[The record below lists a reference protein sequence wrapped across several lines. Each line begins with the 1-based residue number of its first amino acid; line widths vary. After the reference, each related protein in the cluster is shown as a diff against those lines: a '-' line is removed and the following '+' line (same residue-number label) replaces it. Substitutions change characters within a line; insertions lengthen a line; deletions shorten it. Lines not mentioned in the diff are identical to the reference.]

1 MAVDLNMNILI
12 VDDIEAMLRVLRNL
26 LKQLNFRNIDQAAN
40 GSEALAKLRA
50 GDFGLVISDW
60 QMEPMTG
67 IDLVREMR
75 ADKKLKHLPFV
86 MVTAETQRDRLAV
99 AKQAG
104 VDTTII
110 KPLTTDS
117 LRKTLVGVLGNF

>member
-1 MAVDLNMNILI
+1 MAVDLNMNVLI

-67 IDLVREMR
+67 IDLIREMR

-86 MVTAETQRDRLAV
+86 LVTAETQKDRLV
-99 AKQAG
+99 AAKEAG

-110 KPLTTDS
+110 KPLTADS
-117 LRKTLVGVLGNF
+117 LKKTLVGVLGNF

>member
-1 MAVDLNMNILI
+1 MAVDLNMNVLI

-67 IDLVREMR
+67 IDLIREMR
-75 ADKKLKHLPFV
+75 ADKKLKNLPFV
-86 MVTAETQRDRLAV
+86 MVTAETQKDRLAV
-99 AKQAG
+99 AKEAG

-110 KPLTTDS
+110 KPLTADS
-117 LRKTLVGVLGNF
+117 LKKTLVGVLGNF

>member
-1 MAVDLNMNILI
+1 MAVDLNMNVLI

-50 GDFGLVISDW
+50 GSFGLVISDW

-86 MVTAETQRDRLAV
+86 MVTAETQKDRLAV
-99 AKQAG
+99 AKEAG

-110 KPLTTDS
+110 KPLTADS

>member
-1 MAVDLNMNILI
+1 MAVDLNMNVLI

-86 MVTAETQRDRLAV
+86 MVTAETQKDRLAV
-99 AKQAG
+99 AKEAG

-110 KPLTTDS
+110 KPLTADS
-117 LRKTLVGVLGNF
+117 LKKTLVGVLGNF

>member
-1 MAVDLNMNILI
+1 MAVDLNMNVLI

-86 MVTAETQRDRLAV
+86 MVTAETQKDRLAV

-110 KPLTTDS
+110 KPLTADS
-117 LRKTLVGVLGNF
+117 LKRTLVGVLGNF

>member
-1 MAVDLNMNILI
+1 MAVDLNMNVLI

-26 LKQLNFRNIDQAAN
+26 LKQLNFRNIDQAAD

-60 QMEPMTG
+60 QMESMTG

-86 MVTAETQRDRLAV
+86 MVTAETQKDRLAV
-99 AKQAG
+99 AKEAG
-104 VDTTII
+104 VDTTIL
-110 KPLTTDS
+110 KPLTANS
-117 LRKTLVGVLGNF
+117 LKKTLVGVLGNF

>member
-86 MVTAETQRDRLAV
+86 MVTAETQKDRLAV

>member
-1 MAVDLNMNILI
+1 MAVDLNMNVLI

-40 GSEALAKLRA
+40 GSEALAKLRS

-67 IDLVREMR
+67 IDLIREMR

-86 MVTAETQRDRLAV
+86 MVTAETQKDKLAV
-99 AKQAG
+99 AKEAG

-110 KPLTTDS
+110 KPLTADS
-117 LRKTLVGVLGNF
+117 LKKTLVGVLGNF

>member
-1 MAVDLNMNILI
+1 MAVNLNMNVLI

-86 MVTAETQRDRLAV
+86 LVTAETQKDRLAV
-99 AKQAG
+99 AKEAG

-110 KPLTTDS
+110 KPLTADS

>member
-1 MAVDLNMNILI
+1 MAVDLNMNVLI

-86 MVTAETQRDRLAV
+86 MVTAETQKDRLAV
-99 AKQAG
+99 AKEAG

-110 KPLTTDS
+110 KPLTANS

>member
-1 MAVDLNMNILI
+1 MAVDLNMSVLI
-12 VDDIEAMLRVLRNL
+12 VDDIDAMLRVMRNL
-26 LKQLNFRNIDQAAN
+26 LKQLNFRHIDQAVD

-75 ADKKLKHLPFV
+75 ADEKLKHLPFI
-86 MVTAETQRDRLAV
+86 MVTAETQKGRLAA
-99 AKQAG
+99 AKEAG
-104 VDTTII
+104 VDTTIV
-110 KPLTTDS
+110 KPLTADS
-117 LRKTLVGVLGNF
+117 LKKTLVGVLGNF

>member
-1 MAVDLNMNILI
+1 MAVDLNMNVLI

>member
-1 MAVDLNMNILI
+1 MAVDLNMNVLI

-75 ADKKLKHLPFV
+75 ADKKLRHLPFV
-86 MVTAETQRDRLAV
+86 MVTAETQKDRLAV

>member
-1 MAVDLNMNILI
+1 MAVDLNMNVLI

-26 LKQLNFRNIDQAAN
+26 LKQLNFRNIEQASD
-40 GSEALAKLRA
+40 GREALAKLRA

-75 ADKKLKHLPFV
+75 ADRRLKNLPFV
-86 MVTAETQRDRLAV
+86 MVTAETQKDRLAV
-99 AKQAG
+99 AKEAG
-104 VDTTII
+104 ADTTVI
-110 KPLTTDS
+110 KPLTADS
-117 LRKTLVGVLGNF
+117 LKKTLVGVLGNF

>member
-1 MAVDLNMNILI
+1 MAVDLNMNVLI

-86 MVTAETQRDRLAV
+86 MVTAETQKDRLAV
-99 AKQAG
+99 AKEAG

-110 KPLTTDS
+110 KPLTADS

>member
-1 MAVDLNMNILI
+1 MAVDLNMNVLI
-12 VDDIEAMLRVLRNL
+12 VDDIAAMLRVLRHL
-26 LKQLNFRNIDQAAN
+26 LKQLNFRNIDQAAD

-86 MVTAETQRDRLAV
+86 MVTAETQKDRLAV
-99 AKQAG
+99 AKEAG

-110 KPLTTDS
+110 KPLTADS

>member
-1 MAVDLNMNILI
+1 MAVDLNMNVLI

-86 MVTAETQRDRLAV
+86 MVTAETQKDRLAV

>member
-1 MAVDLNMNILI
+1 MAVDLNMNVLI
-12 VDDIEAMLRVLRNL
+12 VDDIAAMLRVLRHL

-86 MVTAETQRDRLAV
+86 MVTAETQKDRLAV
-99 AKQAG
+99 AKEAG

-110 KPLTTDS
+110 KPLTADS

>member
-1 MAVDLNMNILI
+1 MAVDLNMNVLI

-26 LKQLNFRNIDQAAN
+26 LKQLNFRNIDQAAD

-50 GDFGLVISDW
+50 GDFDLVISDW

-75 ADKKLKHLPFV
+75 ADKKLQHLPFV
-86 MVTAETQRDRLAV
+86 MVTAETQKDKLTV
-99 AKQAG
+99 AKEAG
-104 VDTTII
+104 VDTMIL
-110 KPLTTDS
+110 KPLTADS
-117 LRKTLVGVLGNF
+117 LKRTLVGVLGNF

>member
-1 MAVDLNMNILI
+1 MAVDLNMSVLI
-12 VDDIEAMLRVLRNL
+12 VDDIDAMLRVMRNL
-26 LKQLNFRNIDQAAN
+26 LKQLNFHHIDQAAD

-75 ADKKLKHLPFV
+75 ADEKLKHLPFV
-86 MVTAETQRDRLAV
+86 MVTAETQKDRLAA
-99 AKQAG
+99 AKEAG
-104 VDTTII
+104 VDTTIV
-110 KPLTTDS
+110 KPLTADS
-117 LRKTLVGVLGNF
+117 LKKTLVGVLGKF